1 MIPTYRNRGTAL
13 RSAWCMTARAIAAGA
28 MLALAGCA
36 AADGDLPSDTGPD
49 SGHPTQQPAEIVLT
63 PAAPVPA
70 APVAT
75 DPVAAGPAIIPP
87 GETEPAVARAPEI
100 EIDSNPRRLVG
111 LDQSG
116 LTALLGAP
124 MFRRRDA
131 PAELWR
137 YRTRACILD
146 LFLYRPGEGAGAGAP
161 LTVHHYRARTPENGT
176 LAAASCLE
184 ALLRA
189 RLTGKPG

>member
-1 MIPTYRNRGTAL
+1 
-13 RSAWCMTARAIAAGA
+13 MTARAIAAGA
-28 MLALAGCA
+28 MLTLAGCEGGR
-36 AADGDLPSDTGPD
+36 GDLPSDTGPD
-49 SGHPTQQPAEIVLT
+49 SGQRTEQPAEFVLT
-63 PAAPVPA
+63 PA

-75 DPVAAGPAIIPP
+75 DPVAAGPATKPP
-87 GETEPAVARAPEI
+87 GETEQAVARAPEI
-100 EIDSNPRRLVG
+100 EIDSDPRRLAG

-137 YRTRACILD
+137 YRTQACILD
-146 LFLYRPGEGAGAGAP
+146 LFLYRPDAGAGAAGP
-161 LTVHHYRARTPENGT
+161 LTVHHYRARTSENGT
-176 LAAASCLE
+176 MAAASCLA

-189 RLTGKPG
+189 RLAGKPG